1 MVAPRA
7 GLPGAARDAR
17 PAGAAAPSRPEA
29 TREQR
34 RPQAGS
40 MAQPVFRTEGR
51 PSKGS
56 EHFSSGNVLLLTAF
70 ETERK

>member
-1 MVAPRA
+1 MVLQLQKEHVKPF
-7 GLPGAARDAR
+7 
-17 PAGAAAPSRPEA
+17 GAAAPSRPEA